1 MDKPPHRPKAGTT
14 TSTTQ
19 APPSKPTG
27 ASKGARSRFLSRWKK
42 RQGTQDDASGGV
54 PAARAAAGEQEAARA
69 AAAAPRSWAHDG
81 RQRGR
86 TPPPRRTGDSPRRQ
100 STPPRQPDR
109 SRSPDGRKGQG
120 RDRSGSRDQDRR
132 GTSFRDGHEEV
143 RFQPDRPAAGTLA
156 AARGAKGKGNGK
168 AQRPFRQVRRPTPR
182 PERR

>member
-19 APPSKPTG
+19 APPAKPTG

-54 PAARAAAGEQEAARA
+54 PAARAAAGEQSQGAGGGAS
-69 AAAAPRSWAHDG
+69 APRDG

-86 TPPPRRTGDSPRRQ
+86 TPPPRRTGDSPRRRI
-100 STPPRQPDR
+100 TPPRQPVR

-120 RDRSGSRDQDRR
+120 RDRSGSRDKDRR
-132 GTSFRDGHEEV
+132 RTSFRDGHEEV
-143 RFQPDRPAAGTLA
+143 RFQPGRPAAGTLA
-156 AARGAKGKGNGK
+156 AARGATGKGNGK